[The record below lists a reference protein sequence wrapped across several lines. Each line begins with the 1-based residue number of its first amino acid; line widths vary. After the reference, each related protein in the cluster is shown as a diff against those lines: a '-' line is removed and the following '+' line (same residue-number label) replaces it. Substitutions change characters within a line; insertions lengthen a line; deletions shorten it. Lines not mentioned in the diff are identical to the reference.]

1 MILYGISNC
10 DTVRKARAWLS
21 EHDLDYRYHDFRKDG
36 LDIDMLQDWS
46 DIAGWETLLNKR
58 GTTWRSLSVTDQAD
72 MDADKALNLMLKHLA
87 LIKRPILV
95 TENKVQIGF
104 KSEIYEKLIG

>member
-1 MILYGISNC
+1 
-10 DTVRKARAWLS
+10 
-21 EHDLDYRYHDFRKDG
+21 
-36 LDIDMLQDWS
+36 MLQNWS

-72 MDADKALNLMLKHLA
+72 MDEGKALKLMITHPS

-104 KSEIYEKLIG
+104 RAEIYEKLIG